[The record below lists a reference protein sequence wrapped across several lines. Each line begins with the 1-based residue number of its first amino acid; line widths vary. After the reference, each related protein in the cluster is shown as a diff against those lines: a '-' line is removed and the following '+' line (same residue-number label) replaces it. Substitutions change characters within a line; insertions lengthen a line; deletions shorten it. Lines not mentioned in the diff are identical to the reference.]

1 MEKRRLRLLKDN
13 RGMSTLTGYVVI
25 SSVAII
31 FFGII
36 AITTV
41 GSFIERPSQIVMREG
56 YSDVGNDISTK
67 IVDIYIIAPENGQL
81 DTRLRIPASV
91 ARQEYEV
98 DAEAANQ
105 NQMVKVSALHTN
117 TEVTVTING
126 IAHTVGVN
134 GSTLSGN
141 PEHWLRYN
149 STDGETTL
157 VAS

>member
-149 STDGETTL
+149 SNK
-157 VAS
+157 

>member
-1 MEKRRLRLLKDN
+1 MEKRKLRLLKDN

-41 GSFIERPSQIVMREG
+41 GSFIERPSKIVMREG

-67 IVDIYIIAPENGQL
+67 IVDIYIIAPENGKL
-81 DTRLRIPASV
+81 TTSLRIPGSV
-91 ARQEYEV
+91 ARQEYKV
-98 DAEAANQ
+98 DANVVDKSDQ
-105 NQMVKVSALHTN
+105 TIKVSALHTDI
-117 TEVTVTING
+117 EVTMTING
-126 IAHTVGVN
+126 IAHTVNVT

-141 PEHWLRYN
+141 PEHWLRYDSN
-149 STDGETTL
+149 K
-157 VAS
+157 

>member
-1 MEKRRLRLLKDN
+1 MEKRRRLLKDN
-13 RGMSTLTGYVVI
+13 RGVSTLTGYVVI

-41 GSFIERPSQIVMREG
+41 GSFVERPSQIVMRGG

-67 IVDIYIIAPENGQL
+67 IVDIYIVAPENGTL
-81 DTRLRIPASV
+81 NTSLRIPRSV
-91 ARQEYEV
+91 AMQEYEV
-98 DAEAANQ
+98 NATVDKN
-105 NQMVKVSALHTN
+105 NQMIKVSALHTN
-117 TEVTVTING
+117 TEVTVTINE

-141 PEHWLRYN
+141 PEHWLRYD
-149 STDGETTL
+149 SKKLTIK
-157 VAS
+157 